1 MGPPCTPGGV
11 TAPHEWGLKGCR
23 EGTWTSWPLEPQ
35 RPRLVLLPPAWAG
48 GLGSGLPAPAPWRG
62 SVCPRGS
69 RQAGTWCLRA
79 LALTQPRQP
88 HLQKGSKA
96 RRTLG
101 TGGPP
106 CGPVLPTHGRSRL
119 WKQVVRLTP
128 AGSTAVRTDTSLPVW
143 RSALASGGRPGG
155 WEEPRVHG
163 LPGEACLPARPQAL
177 FPPGPSA
184 LTTQGSRVWRPLVTR
199 GCPPALTR
207 RYPDVPPELRHLGP
221 EGRVAGRRRGRRG
234 V

>member
-106 CGPVLPTHGRSRL
+106 LRPCAAHTWQVPSVEAGCPSNPRRLHCGAHGHVPPCLEKRL
-119 WKQVVRLTP
+119 GLRRKAGRLGRATSP
-128 AGSTAVRTDTSLPVW
+128 RVARRSLPP
-143 RSALASGGRPGG
+143 SPAPGA
-155 WEEPRVHG
+155 V
-163 LPGEACLPARPQAL
+163 PARPLCSHHTGKQSLEAPGNKGVSSSPH
-177 FPPGPSA
+177 PPIP
-184 LTTQGSRVWRPLVTR
+184 
-199 GCPPALTR
+199 
-207 RYPDVPPELRHLGP
+207 
-221 EGRVAGRRRGRRG
+221 
-234 V
+234 